1 MGKHLLLVGGGH
13 AHLTVLANLA
23 AYTQAGHR
31 VTLVSPTDH
40 HYYSGMGPGML
51 SGRYTPQECRFNV
64 RAMAEKGGAA
74 FLQGHMTALEPERQT
89 VHLDGGQTVGYDVC
103 SFNTGSLVPPTLP
116 GSDRPDVFAVK
127 PIQNLLT
134 AKAMLTR
141 LIEAGGKPKVLV
153 IGGGPAGYEIAGN
166 VCALIACGCTLD
178 DADVSIVPG
187 RGLLH
192 RFPEAVRR
200 LAYRSLARRGIK
212 IFDGLSVT
220 HLDDGHAVLSD
231 GLRVPYDV
239 AFLAAG
245 VAPQPDMS
253 RFGLTVGP
261 RGGML
266 VNEFL
271 QSSSH
276 PDLFG
281 GGDCIA
287 FAPQPLDKVGVYP
300 VRQNPVLHHNLLA
313 ALDGRSLTPFT
324 DVQGGYLLVFNSGD
338 GRGIVHKGGMTF
350 EGRTAF
356 WLKDRI
362 DRAFMRRFQL
372 SGELAEE
379 A

>member
-23 AYTQAGHR
+23 AYAQAGHR
-31 VTLVSPTDH
+31 VTLVSPTDY

-64 RAMAEKGGAA
+64 RAMAENGGAT
-74 FLQGHMTALEPERQT
+74 FLRGHMTALEPQRQT
-89 VHLDGGQTVGYDVC
+89 VLLDGGQAVGYDVC
-103 SFNTGSLVPPTLP
+103 SFNTGSLVPPVLP
-116 GSDRPDVFAVK
+116 GSDRPHVFAVK
-127 PIQNLLT
+127 PIQNLLA

-141 LIEAGGKPKVLV
+141 LIEAGSTPKVLV
-153 IGGGPAGYEIAGN
+153 VGGGPAGYEIAGN
-166 VCALIACGCTLD
+166 ACALTTCGCSPG

-192 RFPEAVRR
+192 RFPETVRR
-200 LAYRSLARRGIK
+200 LAYRCLARRGIK

-220 HLDDGHAVLSD
+220 RFDDGHAVLSD

-245 VAPQPDMS
+245 VWPQPDMS
-253 RFGLTVGP
+253 RFGLAVGP
-261 RGGML
+261 QGGML
-266 VNEFL
+266 VNTFL

-287 FAPQPLDKVGVYP
+287 FAPHPLDKVGVYP
-300 VRQNPVLHHNLLA
+300 VRQNPVLQHNLLA
-313 ALDGRSLTPFT
+313 ALDGRPLAPFT
-324 DVQGGYLLVFNSGD
+324 GVKGGYLLAFNSGD
-338 GRGIVHKGGMTF
+338 GRGIVHKGWLTF
-350 EGRTAF
+350 EGRWAF

>member
-1 MGKHLLLVGGGH
+1 M
-13 AHLTVLANLA
+13 TVLANLA
-23 AYTQAGHR
+23 AYAEAGHR
-31 VTLVSPTDH
+31 VTLVAPADH

-51 SGRYTPQECRFNV
+51 AGRYTPQECRFNV
-64 RAMAEKGGAA
+64 RAMAEKGGAK
-74 FLQGHMTALEPERQT
+74 FFRGQMTALEPQRQT
-89 VHLDGGQTVGYDVC
+89 VRLDCDRAVGYDVC
-103 SFNTGSLVPPTLP
+103 SFNTGSLVPPILP

-127 PIQNLLT
+127 PIVNLLA

-141 LIEAGGKPKVLV
+141 MMQAGGKPKVLV

-166 VCALIACGCTLD
+166 VCTLIACGCSLEE
-178 DADVSIVPG
+178 ADVSIAPG

-200 LAYRSLARRGIK
+200 LAYRSLSRRGIK
-212 IFDGLSVT
+212 IFDGLTAT
-220 HLDDGHAVLSD
+220 HLDEGLATLSD

-245 VAPQPDMS
+245 VAPQPEMS
-253 RFGLTVGP
+253 RFGLAVGP
-261 RGGML
+261 QGGML

-271 QSSSH
+271 QSTSY

-287 FAPQPLDKVGVYP
+287 FAPKPLDKVGVYP

-313 ALDGRSLTPFT
+313 ALGGLPLMAFT
-324 DVQGGYLLVFNSGD
+324 DTQAGYLLVFNSGD
-338 GRGIVHKGGMTF
+338 GRGIVNKGMLTF

-362 DRAFMRRFQL
+362 DRAFMSRFQL
-372 SGELAEE
+372 SGELSEE